1 MSLSSQQFVIDN
13 RLLAIEELLRQRK
26 YTAALRE
33 CDLLDEALFRD
44 SELETGLFL
53 SLKADCQFSAA
64 VYRTAIEYGLRGAKL
79 LADFPVN
86 KRFGRVQLVLS
97 KSYAALGDLKNAEMR
112 ARDALASYRRGG
124 DREGQIDAL
133 NELARVSFIRSDY
146 HAASDFLA
154 DAIGM
159 IVDNPRKLAQLTG
172 NLGRIRLLL
181 GQWTQAEADLN
192 VACTYNQ
199 QHNEEMSEAL
209 NLLSLAYLQGRRR
222 EFIAATRLLE
232 KALGIITRLDLKRE
246 KVIYLEYAGEL
257 ALERGDTVRAKH
269 ILHEA
274 YQAGRLLAPESSLVT
289 QCSRRLA
296 EAELA
301 LDNHEEAMKYA
312 QKGLELSLQLGEKG
326 EVAMTRLV
334 IARIF
339 SARQEYSDAIEHIRA
354 AVELARQVGD
364 PFDLARTLL
373 VHAEVK
379 MAAGSDEHEVIRAS
393 LDEAAR
399 IFRKLKLEFW
409 QAETDFRSGM
419 FACQRG
425 DLSRGFRKISR
436 AEKLFMALDDRPKV
450 RAVSQF
456 LHSLTDQAV
465 ALAVSEE
472 NEFKVFGNLIS
483 QPEVQD
489 LKTIQIDDVLK
500 SLIRRTN
507 ANRTLIFSP
516 DFEGSQVVASWQMN
530 PHSTK
535 KFVDS
540 FQPLLGQEIS
550 QTRPTLLLDC
560 RRDPYINGLFPDTPE
575 AIASVIVVPFT
586 MSDQCT
592 RYLYLDKL
600 SVDNMLNPFS
610 QAELNFAVGFT
621 DLIAFKSAE
630 LQKMKL
636 TEDNRRLKAQLMEK
650 AAFPNIITQS
660 AKLLEMLAQ
669 LRQVIDSP
677 ISITIEGETGTGKDL
692 LSRAIH
698 YNSVRRNKRFISVNC
713 AALPETLLESELFGY
728 KRGAFTGA
736 DRDKSGLFEEADGG
750 TFFLDEVADM
760 PLSIQAKVLR
770 VLECKELVR
779 LGETV
784 PRTVDVRIISATNK
798 DLKEQMAKGLFRQD
812 LYYRLSALSYYLT
825 PLRERKE
832 DVPLLLSH
840 FLEESRKR
848 VSPEV
853 MRALMAYDWPGNV
866 RELENEV
873 KKLVLLAGEHEEINL
888 ELLSGKISSPFVTL
902 GAVAVPIPQGN
913 GNGHGNGVTDADV
926 SFGETYSLYDY
937 LAFWEK
943 KFIVKALREQ
953 RGIKKHAAATLNIPE
968 STLRLKIKQYNID
981 LDRLEAI
988 S

>member
-26 YTAALRE
+26 YSAALRE
-33 CDLLDEALFRD
+33 CEALDEGVFAGSDL
-44 SELETGLFL
+44 ELGLLL

-64 VYRTAIEYGLRGAKL
+64 SYRTAIEYGLRGAKL

-97 KSYAALGDLKNAEMR
+97 KSYSAIGDLKNAEIR

-133 NELARVSFIRSDY
+133 NELARVSFIRCEYSS
-146 HAASDFLA
+146 ASDFLA

-159 IVDNPRKLAQLTG
+159 IIDNPRKHAQLTG

-181 GQWTQAEADLN
+181 GQWTQAETDLN
-192 VACTYNQ
+192 TALTYNQ
-199 QHNEEMSEAL
+199 GHAEEISEAL
-209 NLLSLAYLQGRRR
+209 NLLSLAYLQLRRR
-222 EFIAATRLLE
+222 EFVASTRLLD
-232 KALGIITRLDLKRE
+232 KANALITRLELKRE

-269 ILHEA
+269 LLHEA
-274 YQAGRLLAPESSLVT
+274 YHAGRLLAPESSLVT
-289 QCSRRLA
+289 QCARRLA

-301 LDNHEEAMKYA
+301 LDNMDEAMKYA

-339 SARQEYSDAIEHIRA
+339 AARQEFNDAIEHIRA
-354 AVELARQVGD
+354 AVDLSRQVGD

-373 VHAEVK
+373 AHAEVK
-379 MAAGSDEHEVIRAS
+379 MMAASDEHEIIRSS

-483 QPEVQD
+483 KPEMQD
-489 LKTIQIDDVLK
+489 LKTVQIDDVLK
-500 SLIRRTN
+500 ALIRKTN
-507 ANRTLIFSP
+507 ANRALIYSP
-516 DFEGSQVVASWQMN
+516 DFEGTQIVASWQLT
-530 PHSTK
+530 PLQVK

-540 FQPLLGQEIS
+540 FQPLMGQEIS
-550 QTRPTLLLDC
+550 QNRPTLLLDC

-575 AIASVIVVPFT
+575 AIASVVVVPFT
-586 MSDQCT
+586 MADQCT
-592 RYLYLDKL
+592 RYLYVDKL

-636 TEDNRRLKAQLMEK
+636 MEDNRRLKAQLMEK
-650 AAFPNIITQS
+650 AAFPNIITQN
-660 AKLLEMLAQ
+660 AKMLEMLAQ

-692 LSRAIH
+692 LARAIH
-698 YNSVRRNKRFISVNC
+698 YNSIRRNKRFISVNC

-770 VLECKELVR
+770 VLESKELVR

-798 DLKEQMAKGLFRQD
+798 DLKDQMAKGLFRQD
-812 LYYRLSALSYYLT
+812 LYYRLSAMSFHLS

-832 DVPLLLSH
+832 DIPLLVSH
-840 FLEESRKR
+840 FLEESKKR
-848 VSPEV
+848 VAPEAL
-853 MRALMAYDWPGNV
+853 RALITYEWPGNV
-866 RELENEV
+866 RELENEL
-873 KKLVLLAGEHEEINL
+873 KKLVLLSGENEEITL
-888 ELLSGKISSPFVTL
+888 ELLSGKISSPFASAST
-902 GAVAVPIPQGN
+902 VATVVSQGN
-913 GNGHGNGVTDADV
+913 GNGGTDFDP

-981 LDRLEAI
+981 LDRLDAI

>member
-26 YTAALRE
+26 YLAAQRE
-33 CDLLDEALFRD
+33 CDLLDEAMFRE
-44 SELETGLFL
+44 SELELGLYL
-53 SLKADCQFSAA
+53 SLKADCLFSDAS
-64 VYRTAIEYGLRGAKL
+64 YRTAIEHGLRGAKL

-97 KSYAALGDLKNAEMR
+97 KAYSALGDLKNAEIR
-112 ARDALASYRRGG
+112 SRDALASYRRGG

-133 NELARVSFIRSDY
+133 NELARIAFIRCDY
-146 HAASDFLA
+146 HAANDSLA

-159 IVDNPRKLAQLTG
+159 LVDNPRKLAQLTG

-181 GQWTQAEADLN
+181 GQWNQAEADLN
-192 VACTYNQ
+192 AALAYNQ
-199 QHNEEMSEAL
+199 QNNEEISEAL
-209 NLLSLAYLQGRRR
+209 NLLSMAYLQLRRR
-222 EFIAATRLLE
+222 DFVASARLLE
-232 KALGIITRLDLKRE
+232 KANALITRLDLKRE
-246 KVIYLEYAGEL
+246 RVIYLEYAGEL
-257 ALERGDTVRAKH
+257 ALDRGDIVRAKH
-269 ILHEA
+269 LLLDA
-274 YQAGRLLAPESSLVT
+274 YHAGRLLAPESALVT
-289 QCSRRLA
+289 QASRRLA
-296 EAELA
+296 EADLA
-301 LDNHEEAMKYA
+301 LDNHDEAMKYA
-312 QKGLELSLQLGEKG
+312 QKGLELSLQLGERG
-326 EVAMTRLV
+326 EVSMTRVV

-339 SARQEYSDAIEHIRA
+339 AARREFVDAVEHIRA
-354 AVELARQVGD
+354 AVDLARQVGD
-364 PFDLARTLL
+364 PFDLARSLL
-373 VHAEVK
+373 VLAEIK
-379 MAAGSDEHEVIRAS
+379 MASDSEELEIIRSS

-399 IFRKLKLEFW
+399 IFKKLKLEFW

-472 NEFKVFGNLIS
+472 NEFKVFGNLIGK
-483 QPEVQD
+483 PEAQD

-500 SLIRRTN
+500 ALIRKTN
-507 ANRTLIFSP
+507 ANRALIYSP
-516 DFEGSQVVASWQMN
+516 EFDGTPIVASWQLS
-530 PHSTK
+530 PQQIK
-535 KFVDS
+535 KFSDS

-560 RRDPYINGLFPDTPE
+560 RRDPYVNGLFPDTPE
-575 AIASVIVVPFT
+575 AIASMIVVPFT
-586 MSDQCT
+586 MADQCT
-592 RYLYLDKL
+592 RYLYIDKL
-600 SVDNMLNPFS
+600 SIDSMLNPFS

-636 TEDNRRLKAQLMEK
+636 MEDNRRLKAQLMEK
-650 AAFPNIITQS
+650 AAFPNFISQS
-660 AKLLEMLAQ
+660 TKMLEMLAQ

-692 LSRAIH
+692 LARAIH

-784 PRTVDVRIISATNK
+784 PRKADVRIISATNK
-798 DLKEQMAKGLFRQD
+798 DLKEQMSKGLFRQD
-812 LYYRLSALSYYLT
+812 LYYRLSALSYLLS

-832 DVPLLLSH
+832 DIPLLVNH
-840 FLEESRKR
+840 FLEESHKR
-848 VSPEV
+848 VTPDI
-853 MRALMAYDWPGNV
+853 MKALVAYDWPGNI
-866 RELENEV
+866 RELENEI
-873 KKLVLLAGEHEEINL
+873 KKLVLLTGNNDEIVI
-888 ELLSGKISSPFVTL
+888 ETLSAKISGRHPGAS
-902 GAVAVPIPQGN
+902 AVAEPAGN
-913 GNGHGNGVTDADV
+913 GNGHADGDDV
-926 SFGETYSLYDY
+926 SFGDTYSLYDY
-937 LAFWEK
+937 LARWEK
-943 KFIVKALREQ
+943 KFIIRALREQ

-981 LDRLEAI
+981 LDHLEAI

>member
-26 YTAALRE
+26 YSAAMRE
-33 CDLLDEALFRD
+33 CEVLDEAVFAD
-44 SELETGLFL
+44 SELELGLYL
-53 SLKADCQFSAA
+53 SLRADALFSAA
-64 VYRTAIEYGLRGAKL
+64 NYRAAIEYGLRGAKL

-97 KSYAALGDLKNAEMR
+97 KSYSALGDLKNAEMR
-112 ARDALASYRRGG
+112 TRDALASYRRGG

-133 NELARVSFIRSDY
+133 NELARVAFIRSDY
-146 HAASDFLA
+146 HAASDSLA
-154 DAIGM
+154 DAISM
-159 IVDNPRKLAQLTG
+159 IVDNPRKHAQLTG

-181 GQWTQAEADLN
+181 GQWNQAEADLN
-192 VACTYNQ
+192 LALAYNQ
-199 QHNEEMSEAL
+199 QNNEEISEAL
-209 NLLSLAYLQGRRR
+209 NLLSLAYLQLRRR
-222 EFIAATRLLE
+222 EFIASARLLE
-232 KALGIITRLDLKRE
+232 KANEKITRLDLKRE
-246 KVIYLEYAGEL
+246 RVIYFEYAGEL
-257 ALERGDTVRAKH
+257 ALERGDSVRAKH
-269 ILHEA
+269 ILQDA
-274 YQAGRLLAPESSLVT
+274 YQAGRMLAPESSLVT
-289 QCSRRLA
+289 QSSRRLA
-296 EAELA
+296 EADLA
-301 LDNHEEAMKYA
+301 LDNHDEAMKYA
-312 QKGLELSLQLGEKG
+312 QKGLDLSLQLGEKG
-326 EVAMTRLV
+326 EIAMTRVV

-339 SARQEYSDAIEHIRA
+339 AARGEFTDAVEHIRA

-373 VHAEVK
+373 VCAEIK
-379 MAAGSDEHEVIRAS
+379 MSSGSDEHEVIRAS

-399 IFRKLKLEFW
+399 IFKKLKLEFW

-483 QPEVQD
+483 KPEVQD

-500 SLIRRTN
+500 ALIRKTN
-507 ANRTLIFSP
+507 ANRALIYSP
-516 DFEGSQVVASWQMN
+516 DFEGTPIVASWQLT
-530 PHSTK
+530 PQQVK
-535 KFVDS
+535 KFSDS
-540 FQPLLGQEIS
+540 FQPLMGQEIS
-550 QTRPTLLLDC
+550 QVRPTLLLDC
-560 RRDPYINGLFPDTPE
+560 RRDPYVNGLFPDTPE

-586 MSDQCT
+586 MADQCT
-592 RYLYLDKL
+592 RYLYVDKL

-636 TEDNRRLKAQLMEK
+636 MEDNRRLKAQLMEK
-650 AAFPNIITQS
+650 AAFPNIITRS
-660 AKLLEMLAQ
+660 NKMLETLAQ

-692 LSRAIH
+692 LARAIH
-698 YNSVRRNKRFISVNC
+698 YNSIRRNKRFISVNC

-736 DRDKSGLFEEADGG
+736 DRDKPGLFEEADGG

-770 VLECKELVR
+770 VLESKELVR

-784 PRTVDVRIISATNK
+784 PRKADVRIISATNK
-798 DLKEQMAKGLFRQD
+798 DLKEQMAKSLFRQD
-812 LYYRLSALSYYLT
+812 LYYRLSALSYLLA
-825 PLRERKE
+825 PLRDRKE
-832 DVPLLLSH
+832 DIPLLVDH
-840 FLEESRKR
+840 FLEESHKR
-848 VSPEV
+848 VSQET
-853 MRALMAYDWPGNV
+853 MKALVAYDWPGNV
-866 RELENEV
+866 RELENEM
-873 KKLVLLAGEHEEINL
+873 KKMILLAGDNDEIGID
-888 ELLSGKISSPFVTL
+888 LLAVKISGRQPGST
-902 GAVAVPIPQGN
+902 AVAVPAGN
-913 GNGHGNGVTDADV
+913 GAGQTVDENVN
-926 SFGETYSLYDY
+926 FGDTYSLYDY

-943 KFIVKALREQ
+943 KFIIKALREQ